1 MVILVAMGECPRI
14 RPCKHVPLCG
24 RLAHCLFILVAMA
37 VCPQTCMMKTT
48 RCSAPR
54 ALSHRS
60 NHSDSARFA
69 RKARA
74 KRLLPHVWTF
84 AKCPRIR
91 PCKHVPLCGRL
102 AHCLFILVAMA
113 VCPQTCMMKT
123 TRCSAPRAL
132 SHRSNHS
139 DSARFARK
147 ARAKRLLPHV
157 WTFAKCPRIR
167 PCKHVP
173 LCGRLAHCFHHTLR

>member
-1 MVILVAMGECPRI
+1 MGECPRI

-91 PCKHVPLCGRL
+91 PCKHVRLCGRL
-102 AHCLFILVAMA
+102 GQVTVKADCFAVSQLPQSPPPIRQSPRSAFAFAWLFVSYSVADQM
-113 VCPQTCMMKT
+113 
-123 TRCSAPRAL
+123 
-132 SHRSNHS
+132 
-139 DSARFARK
+139 SARRGVQARPG
-147 ARAKRLLPHV
+147 ARPLDRL
-157 WTFAKCPRIR
+157 
-167 PCKHVP
+167 
-173 LCGRLAHCFHHTLR
+173 

>member
-1 MVILVAMGECPRI
+1 MV
-14 RPCKHVPLCG
+14 
-24 RLAHCLFILVAMA
+24 ILVAMA

-91 PCKHVPLCGRL
+91 PCKHVRLCGRL
-102 AHCLFILVAMA
+102 AHCLFILVAMVSTSRKWCA
-113 VCPQTCMMKT
+113 FL
-123 TRCSAPRAL
+123 RSHCSSDPIPYRSRISRSVNTISSSSIRA
-132 SHRSNHS
+132 
-139 DSARFARK
+139 DMRK
-147 ARAKRLLPHV
+147 APAPKIMICSTASDVATVTRY
-157 WTFAKCPRIR
+157 F
-167 PCKHVP
+167 
-173 LCGRLAHCFHHTLR
+173 LASTWAVFSM